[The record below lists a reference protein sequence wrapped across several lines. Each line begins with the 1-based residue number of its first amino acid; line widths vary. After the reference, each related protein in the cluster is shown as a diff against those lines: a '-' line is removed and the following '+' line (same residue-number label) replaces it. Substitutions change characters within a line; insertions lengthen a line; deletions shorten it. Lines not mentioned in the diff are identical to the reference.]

1 MRDWKFFILEHKRTV
16 ETCRLS
22 MEASVLLLS
31 FLFHS
36 GMIIPLSSGCFAG
49 KSTKFLNLFCWYSFS
64 LFHSLNTS
72 SKYNFILICKG
83 WPAMSSH
90 RRVLSRL
97 LSIRISYKI
106 PICAAVGEIWRNDQI
121 SNSSGIDFQR
131 VVSYLLSSLTG
142 NLPLVLT
149 TCFCLRSKSYRDT
162 RWGKIFLKWKLS
174 RPFYLLRYRSRDN
187 CHSTK
192 IKNKQ
197 TKKKEKKK
205 NTEDHDPAS
214 HEAN

>member
-72 SKYNFILICKG
+72 SKYNFILSCKG

-90 RRVLSRL
+90 REFYQDYCRLEFLTKYPFAPRLAKSDAMIKFLIVVGSIFKELWIICFPLWRETCLWFSQLASVYVQNLTEIPVEAKSFLSENWAD
-97 LSIRISYKI
+97 LSIS
-106 PICAAVGEIWRNDQI
+106 
-121 SNSSGIDFQR
+121 
-131 VVSYLLSSLTG
+131 
-142 NLPLVLT
+142 
-149 TCFCLRSKSYRDT
+149 
-162 RWGKIFLKWKLS
+162 
-174 RPFYLLRYRSRDN
+174 
-187 CHSTK
+187 
-192 IKNKQ
+192 
-197 TKKKEKKK
+197 
-205 NTEDHDPAS
+205 
-214 HEAN
+214 

>member
-1 MRDWKFFILEHKRTV
+1 MRDWKSFIVEHKRTV

-36 GMIIPLSSGCFAG
+36 GMIISLSSGCFAG

-121 SNSSGIDFQR
+121 SNNSSFTMGSIFKELWIICFPLWRETCLWFSQLAS
-131 VVSYLLSSLTG
+131 VYVQNLTEIPVEAKSFLSE
-142 NLPLVLT
+142 NWA
-149 TCFCLRSKSYRDT
+149 D
-162 RWGKIFLKWKLS
+162 LS
-174 RPFYLLRYRSRDN
+174 IS
-187 CHSTK
+187 
-192 IKNKQ
+192 
-197 TKKKEKKK
+197 
-205 NTEDHDPAS
+205 
-214 HEAN
+214 

>member
-72 SKYNFILICKG
+72 SKYNFILSCKG

-90 RRVLSRL
+90 REFYQDYCRL
-97 LSIRISYKI
+97 EFLTKYLFAPRLAKSDAMIKFLI
-106 PICAAVGEIWRNDQI
+106 
-121 SNSSGIDFQR
+121 
-131 VVSYLLSSLTG
+131 VVHLQWDR
-142 NLPLVLT
+142 
-149 TCFCLRSKSYRDT
+149 FSKSCKLFAFLSD
-162 RWGKIFLKWKLS
+162 GKLASGSHNLLLFTFKILQRYPLRQNLS
-174 RPFYLLRYRSRDN
+174 
-187 CHSTK
+187 
-192 IKNKQ
+192 
-197 TKKKEKKK
+197 
-205 NTEDHDPAS
+205 
-214 HEAN
+214 

>member
-49 KSTKFLNLFCWYSFS
+49 KSTKFMNLFCWYSFS

-72 SKYNFILICKG
+72 SKYNFILSCKG

-90 RRVLSRL
+90 REFYQDYCRLEFLTKYPFAPRLAKSDAMIKFLIVVGSIFKELWIICFPLWRETCLWFSQLASVYVQNLTEIPVEAKSFLSENWAD
-97 LSIRISYKI
+97 LSIS
-106 PICAAVGEIWRNDQI
+106 
-121 SNSSGIDFQR
+121 
-131 VVSYLLSSLTG
+131 
-142 NLPLVLT
+142 
-149 TCFCLRSKSYRDT
+149 
-162 RWGKIFLKWKLS
+162 
-174 RPFYLLRYRSRDN
+174 
-187 CHSTK
+187 
-192 IKNKQ
+192 
-197 TKKKEKKK
+197 
-205 NTEDHDPAS
+205 
-214 HEAN
+214 